1 MLHVFMANKTRN
13 INEPVEKGLLA
24 STTTISL
31 RIEDAIEAEMK
42 YIEYKLKRE
51 KDIN

>member
-1 MLHVFMANKTRN
+1 MLHEFMANRRSS

-31 RIEDAIEAEMK
+31 KVEYTIEAEMK
-42 YIEYKLKRE
+42 YIEYKLKRQ
-51 KDIN
+51 KDIH